1 MTKIY
6 NKIRKLKFLVNRPV
20 VMRLCQSAIPA
31 NIRAISL
38 ARNQAG
44 LYSLQF
50 GSNFAD
56 FI

>member
-20 VMRLCQSAIPA
+20 VMCLCQSAIPA